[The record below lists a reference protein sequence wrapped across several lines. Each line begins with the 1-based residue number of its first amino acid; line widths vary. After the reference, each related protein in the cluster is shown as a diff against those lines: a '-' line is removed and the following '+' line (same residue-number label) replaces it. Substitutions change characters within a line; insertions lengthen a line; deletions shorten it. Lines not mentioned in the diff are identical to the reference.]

1 MGSACSMAAL
11 LLLVVHICIYIYIW
25 YDMIWYD
32 MIWYGMVWYDMVW
45 NGMIWYGMYDMIY
58 DIWSM
63 IYDIWHVIYDIYIY
77 IYDMIWYDM
86 TWYDMIWYDMIWY
99 EMRWYD
105 IWYDMILYYMVWYD
119 MIWYDMIL
127 YGMYYIYNIWSDII
141 FDQIWYVIYMIY
153 YIWYMIYDIWYI
165 PKSHISIHA
174 HYCVHNNLYNQS
186 IPSWVADCL
195 PKLPTTACIASSLRT
210 HRHSVRPSNWA
221 ARLPPCGALLHRWR
235 RGRLSVHRR
244 VCSQRLQAPCT
255 QGYQR
260 IWSANV
266 SWGKCQNNECVQ
278 TSDFGDKMI
287 HYYRL
292 LQ

>member
-1 MGSACSMAAL
+1 M
-11 LLLVVHICIYIYIW
+11 IIYYIW
-25 YDMIWYD
+25 SDMMCD
-32 MIWYGMVWYDMVW
+32 
-45 NGMIWYGMYDMIY
+45 IY
-58 DIWSM
+58 DIW
-63 IYDIWHVIYDIYIY
+63 
-77 IYDMIWYDM
+77 
-86 TWYDMIWYDMIWY
+86 
-99 EMRWYD
+99 
-105 IWYDMILYYMVWYD
+105 
-119 MIWYDMIL
+119 
-127 YGMYYIYNIWSDII
+127 
-141 FDQIWYVIYMIY
+141 F
-153 YIWYMIYDIWYI
+153 MIYDIWYYI
-165 PKSHISIHA
+165 PKSHICIHA
-174 HYCVHNNLYNQS
+174 HYCLHNNLYNQS

-266 SWGKCQNNECVQ
+266 SWGKCRNNECVQ

-292 LQ
+292 L